1 MITLQ
6 QLVDCGIDRDVAG
19 QFELPLDAAMTAFT
33 INTPKRAAAFLAQ
46 AAHESIGFTRL
57 QENLSYSTPER
68 LMEVFKGRFTGL
80 ADAAQ
85 YLRQPEKLA
94 NRVYANRLGNG
105 DTASGD
111 GWKYRGRGLFQL
123 TGRANYM
130 AAGDGL
136 GTDYKA
142 NPDLVAE
149 PPDAA
154 FTAAWYWAVGNLNA
168 MADVGQI
175 DVITRRINGP
185 AMLGAD
191 ERRALYQRFLQ
202 EIGRAHV

>member
-105 DTASGD
+105 DTSSGD
-111 GWKYRGRGLFQL
+111 GWRFRGRGLFQL

-168 MADVGQI
+168 MADLGQI
-175 DVITRRINGP
+175 DTITRRINGP

-202 EIGRAHV
+202 VLA

>member
-168 MADVGQI
+168 MADLGQI
-175 DVITRRINGP
+175 DTITRRINGP

-202 EIGRAHV
+202 VLA

>member
-1 MITLQ
+1 VITLQ

-68 LMEVFKGRFTGL
+68 LVEVFKNRFNGL

-105 DTASGD
+105 DEPSGD
-111 GWKYRGRGLFQL
+111 GWRFRGRGLFQL

-202 EIGRAHV
+202 VLA

>member
-1 MITLQ
+1 MITAQ
-6 QLVDCGIDRDVAG
+6 QLIDCGIDRDVAK
-19 QFELPLDAAMTAFT
+19 QFELPLDAAMTAFA

-105 DTASGD
+105 DTSSGD
-111 GWKYRGRGLFQL
+111 GWRFRGRGLFQL

-202 EIGRAHV
+202 VLA

>member
-19 QFELPLDAAMTAFT
+19 QFELPLDAALTAFT

-57 QENLSYSTPER
+57 HENLSYSTPER
-68 LMEVFKGRFTGL
+68 LVEVFKNRFNGL

-105 DTASGD
+105 DEPSGD
-111 GWKYRGRGLFQL
+111 GWRFRGRGLFQL

-202 EIGRAHV
+202 VLA

>member
-33 INTPKRAAAFLAQ
+33 INTSKRAAAFLAQ

-105 DTASGD
+105 DEPSGD
-111 GWKYRGRGLFQL
+111 GWRFRGRGLFQL

-202 EIGRAHV
+202 VLA

>member
-1 MITLQ
+1 MIDAD
-6 QLVDCGIDRDVAG
+6 QLVACGIDRDVAK
-19 QFELPLDAAMTAFT
+19 QFELPLDAAMTAFA

-46 AAHESIGFTRL
+46 AAHESNEFTRL

-105 DTASGD
+105 DTSSGD
-111 GWKYRGRGLFQL
+111 GWRFRGRGLFQL

-142 NPDLVAE
+142 NPDSVAE

-202 EIGRAHV
+202 VLA

>member
-1 MITLQ
+1 MITKE
-6 QLVDCGIDRDVAG
+6 QLIQCGIDRDVAG

-68 LMEVFKGRFTGL
+68 LMDVFKSRFDGL

-105 DTASGD
+105 DTTSGD

-191 ERRALYQRFLQ
+191 ERRALYQQFLQ
-202 EIGRAHV
+202 VLA

>member
-1 MITLQ
+1 MIDAD
-6 QLVDCGIDRDVAG
+6 QLVACGIDRDVAK

-33 INTPKRAAAFLAQ
+33 INTSKRAAAFLAQ

-105 DTASGD
+105 DTSSGD
-111 GWKYRGRGLFQL
+111 GWRFRGRGLFQL

-202 EIGRAHV
+202 VLA

>member
-1 MITLQ
+1 MITVQ

-19 QFELPLDAAMTAFT
+19 QFELPLDAAMAAFG

-46 AAHESIGFTRL
+46 AAHESVGFTRL

-68 LMEVFKGRFTGL
+68 LMEVFKGRFSGP

-105 DTASGD
+105 DTSSGD
-111 GWKYRGRGLFQL
+111 GWRFRGRGLFQL

-202 EIGRAHV
+202 VLA

>member
-33 INTPKRAAAFLAQ
+33 INTSKRAAAFLAQ

-105 DTASGD
+105 DTSSGD
-111 GWKYRGRGLFQL
+111 GWRFRGRGLFQL

-168 MADVGQI
+168 MADLGQI
-175 DVITRRINGP
+175 DTITRRINGP

-191 ERRALYQRFLQ
+191 ERRAMYQRFLQ
-202 EIGRAHV
+202 VLA

>member
-1 MITLQ
+1 MIDAD
-6 QLVDCGIDRDVAG
+6 QLVACGIDRDVAK

-68 LMEVFKGRFTGL
+68 LMEVFKGRFSGL

-105 DTASGD
+105 DTSSGD
-111 GWKYRGRGLFQL
+111 GWRFRGRGLFQL

-168 MADVGQI
+168 MADVGQV

-191 ERRALYQRFLQ
+191 ERRAMYQRFLQ
-202 EIGRAHV
+202 VLA

>member
-1 MITLQ
+1 MIDAD
-6 QLVDCGIDRDVAG
+6 QLVACGIDRDVAK
-19 QFELPLDAAMTAFT
+19 QFELPLDAAMTAFA

-68 LMEVFKGRFTGL
+68 LMEVFKGRFSGL

-105 DTASGD
+105 DGSSGD
-111 GWKYRGRGLFQL
+111 GWRFRGRGLFQL

-168 MADVGQI
+168 MADVGQV

-191 ERRALYQRFLQ
+191 ERRAMYQRFLQ
-202 EIGRAHV
+202 VLA

>member
-1 MITLQ
+1 MITAQ
-6 QLVDCGIDRDVAG
+6 QLIDCGIDRDVAG

-33 INTPKRAAAFLAQ
+33 INTSKRAAAFLAQ

-105 DTASGD
+105 DTSSGD
-111 GWKYRGRGLFQL
+111 GWRFRGRGLFQL

-202 EIGRAHV
+202 VLA

>member
-1 MITLQ
+1 VITLQ

-168 MADVGQI
+168 MADLGQI
-175 DVITRRINGP
+175 DTITRRINGP

-202 EIGRAHV
+202 VLA

>member
-1 MITLQ
+1 MIDAD
-6 QLVDCGIDRDVAG
+6 QLVACGIDRDVAK
-19 QFELPLDAAMTAFT
+19 QFELPLDAAMTAFA

-105 DTASGD
+105 DTSSGD
-111 GWKYRGRGLFQL
+111 GWRFRGRGLFQL

-202 EIGRAHV
+202 VLA

>member
-6 QLVDCGIDRDVAG
+6 QLVACGIDRDVAK

-33 INTPKRAAAFLAQ
+33 INTSKRAAAFLAQ

-105 DTASGD
+105 DTSSGD
-111 GWKYRGRGLFQL
+111 GWRFRGRGLFQL

-202 EIGRAHV
+202 VLA

>member
-33 INTPKRAAAFLAQ
+33 INTSKRAAAFLAQ

-105 DTASGD
+105 DTSSGD
-111 GWKYRGRGLFQL
+111 GWRFRGRGLFQL

-202 EIGRAHV
+202 VLA

>member
-1 MITLQ
+1 MITVQ
-6 QLVDCGIDRDVAG
+6 QLIDCGIDRDVAG

-68 LMEVFKGRFTGL
+68 LVEVFKNRFNGL

-105 DTASGD
+105 DEPSGD
-111 GWKYRGRGLFQL
+111 GWRFRGRGLFQL

-175 DVITRRINGP
+175 DVITRHINGP

-202 EIGRAHV
+202 VLA

>member
-19 QFELPLDAAMTAFT
+19 QFELPLDAAMTAFA

-46 AAHESIGFTRL
+46 AAHESNEFTRL

-68 LMEVFKGRFTGL
+68 LMEVFKGRFSGL

-202 EIGRAHV
+202 VLA

>member
-1 MITLQ
+1 MIDAD
-6 QLVDCGIDRDVAG
+6 QLVACGIDRDVAK
-19 QFELPLDAAMTAFT
+19 QFELPLDAAMTAFA

-46 AAHESIGFTRL
+46 AAHESNEFTRL

-105 DTASGD
+105 DTSSGD
-111 GWKYRGRGLFQL
+111 GWRFRGRGLFQL

-202 EIGRAHV
+202 VLA

>member
-1 MITLQ
+1 VITLQ

-68 LMEVFKGRFTGL
+68 LVEVFKNRFNGL

-202 EIGRAHV
+202 VLA

>member
-1 MITLQ
+1 MITAQ
-6 QLVDCGIDRDVAG
+6 QLIDCGIDRDVAG
-19 QFELPLDAAMTAFT
+19 QFELPLDAAMTAFS

-142 NPDLVAE
+142 NSDLVAE

-154 FTAAWYWAVGNLNA
+154 FTAAWYWAVGSLNA
-168 MADVGQI
+168 MADLGQI
-175 DVITRRINGP
+175 DTITRRINGP
-185 AMLGAD
+185 VMLGKD
-191 ERRALYQRFLQ
+191 ERREMYERFLK
-202 EIGRAHV
+202 ALA

>member
-33 INTPKRAAAFLAQ
+33 INTSKRAAAFLAQ

-105 DTASGD
+105 DGSSGD
-111 GWKYRGRGLFQL
+111 GWRFRGRGLFQL

-202 EIGRAHV
+202 VLA

>member
-1 MITLQ
+1 MIDAD
-6 QLVDCGIDRDVAG
+6 QLVACGIDRDVAK

-68 LMEVFKGRFTGL
+68 LVEVFKNRFNGL

-105 DTASGD
+105 DEPSGD
-111 GWKYRGRGLFQL
+111 GWRFRGRGLFQL

-202 EIGRAHV
+202 VLA

>member
-191 ERRALYQRFLQ
+191 ERQALYQRFLQ
-202 EIGRAHV
+202 VLA

>member
-202 EIGRAHV
+202 VLA

>member
-130 AAGDGL
+130 AAGDAL

-202 EIGRAHV
+202 VLA

>member
-19 QFELPLDAAMTAFT
+19 QFELPLDAAMTAFS

-46 AAHESIGFTRL
+46 AAHESLGFTRL
-57 QENLSYSTPER
+57 QEDLSYSTPER
-68 LMEVFKGRFTGL
+68 LMTVFKGRFDGL

-105 DTASGD
+105 DTSSGD
-111 GWKYRGRGLFQL
+111 GWRFRGRGLFQL

-202 EIGRAHV
+202 VLA